1 MDIFILVALILLNG
15 VFAMSEIALVTAR
28 HARLSRLADDGDR
41 AAAAALKLGSNPTRF
56 LSTIQIGITSIG
68 ILSGIIGQAA
78 LAAPAAEVLQRMGV
92 AERTS
97 QISATVVVVLI
108 ITYVSIVV
116 GELVPKRLGQINPEG
131 VARVVARPMQL
142 LAILSRPFVHLL
154 SGSTTA
160 LLRLF
165 GQNDVAQPGVT
176 EEEIHALL
184 DQGSLAGV
192 IEKNEHTMVRN
203 VFRLDERH
211 IGSLMAPRSDIVWL
225 NVENSLEQNLALVGE
240 TEYARY
246 PVCRGDMT
254 DILGIVSTKQLFNQT
269 VRGELVSLEHDL
281 EAPVYVPESLTGME
295 LLDHF
300 RTSGTHIAL
309 VVDEYGEILGLVTL
323 RDLIES
329 VTGEFLSTAN
339 DGWAVQREDGVWV
352 IDGLIP
358 IVELQDRLGFRTI
371 PEDSRGHYHTV
382 SGMMMWLLG
391 RVPSEGDVIIWEGW
405 RLEVMEVNA
414 RRIHRVLAMKLVDF
428 EASTEPGEADAKTD
442 QTDQG

>member
-78 LAAPAAEVLQRMGV
+78 LAVPAAEVLQRMGV

-97 QISATVVVVLI
+97 QISATVVVVLV

-142 LAILSRPFVHLL
+142 LAVLSRPFVHLL
-154 SGSTTA
+154 SRSTTA

-225 NVENSLEQNLALVGE
+225 NVENSLEDNLALVGE
-240 TEYARY
+240 TVYARY

-254 DILGIVSTKQLFNQT
+254 DILGIVSTKQLFNLK
-269 VRGELVSLEHDL
+269 VRGELVSLEQDL
-281 EAPVYVPESLTGME
+281 EEPVYVPESLTGME

-329 VTGEFLSTAN
+329 VTGEFLSTDAN
-339 DGWAVQREDGVWV
+339 DGWAVQREDGAWV

-405 RLEVMEVNA
+405 RLEVVELNA

-428 EASTEPGEADAKTD
+428 EASTASAAADIATD
-442 QTDQG
+442 QD